1 MPTTLTGV
9 HAAVSRIT
17 DMVIARKTIPM
28 AKGNFVTLTCPPLVL
43 MLNPVL
49 TYQESSYPGKLV
61 MVKVLRC
68 ASFSMNHK
76 GENLDMSW
84 KYTILYNPISFL
96 DHIDGSTTS
105 GGSLTTA
112 YERRTSTESTPKIS
126 ATSTFATTIKDTTE
140 DQSEQGIFLT

>member
-1 MPTTLTGV
+1 MGV
-9 HAAVSRIT
+9 LVAVSRIR
-17 DMVIARKTIPM
+17 DMAIVRKTIPM

-76 GENLDMSW
+76 NLDMSL

-96 DHIDGSTTS
+96 GHIDGSTTS

-140 DQSEQGIFLT
+140 DQSVQGIYNFII